1 MDTEYNPVE
10 EANERLRNALTQ
22 LKKARQIHKAFLSL
36 GKELGLGSGHEVFL
50 SNIVAAIS
58 SLFPQVD
65 YLVQLVD
72 PKSLKTIVSDHAGSL
87 TQGGEQKIHISH
99 SALVKTRLDPGVAS
113 AACVEICEQIPFL
126 FENSAYAIHVP
137 LVSENQLYGA
147 IQLETGI
154 KAPLGDDDE
163 VLLISLANHIAL
175 ALRNQRLLDETA
187 YLKDYLASILENA
200 NALIVVTNTNR
211 QILVF
216 NRAMENL
223 LGFPKNQV
231 LDSDLFK
238 WVPAEEEKRLAQEIS
253 FTIEGKSTPGGIETR
268 MRNRDG
274 RLVQIIFHLA
284 VLCGRDGEVESVIM
298 VGQDLTQIRALE
310 AQIIEAEKMATLG
323 KLAAGIVHELN
334 NPLTSISV
342 YSEYLVKKMVDG
354 TSGASDIEKMKR
366 ILEGA
371 GRIQK
376 LTRDLVSYGR
386 PSSEE
391 PEELNFNELIGQG
404 LSFCEHTIRKYDV
417 RVSTDLC
424 PTGTK
429 MVANRSQLLQIIINL
444 ITNACQAMEGGGEL
458 ALSTKVEKQETMI
471 FVVADTGGGIPER
484 DLQHIFE
491 PFYTTKKSGQGT
503 GLGLSIVSRIIEH
516 HRGTIDVSSSPGEG
530 TTFEIRLK
538 IEGTGEHEQTS
549 AQS

>member
-1 MDTEYNPVE
+1 MDTEYNPFD
-10 EANERLRNALTQ
+10 EANERLRDALAQ
-22 LKKARQIHKAFLSL
+22 LKEARQIHKAFMSL
-36 GKELGLGSGHEVFL
+36 GKELGLGLSHEVFL
-50 SNIVAAIS
+50 RNIVDTIK
-58 SLFPQVD
+58 SLFPQVS

-72 PKSLKTIVSDHAGSL
+72 PKSLKTIVVDHEGSL
-87 TQGGEQKIHISH
+87 KEGENHKIHISR
-99 SALVKTRLDPGVAS
+99 SALVKTHLDPLVAQ
-113 AACVEICEQIPFL
+113 AVCVEICEEIPFL
-126 FENSAYAIHVP
+126 FGGSAYAIHVP

-147 IQLETGI
+147 IQLEAGTL
-154 KAPLGDDDE
+154 APLGDDDE
-163 VLLISLANHIAL
+163 VLLISLANQIAL

-187 YLKDYLASILENA
+187 YLKDYLASILEHA

-223 LGFPKNQV
+223 LGFPKNQI
-231 LDSDLFK
+231 LDSDFFK
-238 WVPAEEEKRLAQEIS
+238 WVPTEEEKHLAREIS
-253 FTIEGKSTPGGIETR
+253 RTIEGRPTPGGIETR
-268 MRNRDG
+268 MRDRDG

-284 VLCGRDGEVESVIM
+284 VLRGRDGEVESVIM

-310 AQIIEAEKMATLG
+310 AQIIEAEKMASLG

-342 YSEYLVKKMVDG
+342 YSEYLVKKLAGG
-354 TSGASDIEKMKR
+354 TSDSSDVEKMKR

-391 PEELNFNELIGQG
+391 LEELDFNELVGQG

-417 RVSTDLC
+417 RVSTDFC
-424 PTGTK
+424 PTGAVV
-429 MVANRSQLLQIIINL
+429 VANRSQLLQIIINMV
-444 ITNACQAMEGGGEL
+444 TNACQAMDGGGEL
-458 ALSTKVEKQETMI
+458 TLGTQIEKPETLA
-471 FVVADTGGGIPER
+471 FTVADTGSGIPEK
-484 DLQHIFE
+484 DLEHIFE

-503 GLGLSIVSRIIEH
+503 GLGLSIVSRIVEH
-516 HRGTIDVSSSPGEG
+516 HRGTIEVTSRLGEG
-530 TTFEIRLK
+530 TSFEIRLK
-538 IEGTGEHEQTS
+538 TGGTASPRG
-549 AQS
+549 